1 MNSFVVANVA
11 ALVVW
16 MMSGTGQIEPISV
29 KYPLGLKKVLLLKN
43 HITIKKMRKESNRI
57 RQEAGKPAQ
66 ELDES
71 LCKAAQGHAEYM
83 AEQGN
88 MSHYINGTP
97 SSRAKDA
104 GWKGGFVTENI
115 AYGQRSIKSVFS
127 VWRNSGGHYANM
139 TGRYDRCGFGMARR
153 GNLIYWCA
161 VYGRSIPKIGKK
173 HEEQTD

>member
-1 MNSFVVANVA
+1 MNSFVVANIA

-16 MMSGTGQIEPISV
+16 TMSGTGEVHPVSI
-29 KYPLGLKKVLLLKN
+29 KYPIGVKIHLRLKN
-43 HITIKKMRKESNRI
+43 HITIKRMRQESDRI
-57 RQEAGKPAQ
+57 RQEAGKKEQ
-66 ELDES
+66 SLDEE

-83 AEQGN
+83 AEHGN
-88 MSHYINGTP
+88 MSHYINGSP

-115 AYGQRSIKSVFS
+115 AYGQRGIKSVFS

-161 VYGRSIPKIGKK
+161 VYAKSKVSGKK
-173 HEEQTD
+173 NR